1 MAPNQHENFCRN
13 IVNVIKETIHSRE
26 FIDFYKFSP
35 SDFTRK
41 STFDF
46 PTLFCL
52 LINLRQSSN
61 QNEIEKFFKQ
71 IKGHEL
77 PDKEVSDSAFTQ
89 ARRKFNPEAFIDVES
104 QIIKTFYRDY
114 SWKSWHGH
122 RLVGIDGSAIKIYGD
137 DYCKAHFGVIDNG
150 SETPYGLA
158 RVSQG
163 YDVLN
168 HITLAASISPNSI
181 GEREMALGHF
191 KEMQNH
197 NDLILL
203 DRGYP
208 GYGFFQRILE
218 SNRQFCAR
226 VSVGTW
232 KTITEPFLNSG
243 LNEQIV
249 EYTPGYDTQ
258 KECEK
263 AGISTK
269 PMKLRLLR
277 IELKTGEVEILI
289 TSLTDSLEYPYDLFA
304 DLYYLR
310 WPVEEAYKILKCR
323 LKIGNL
329 SGKSVIAVQQDFF
342 AHVLMFNLTSML
354 IAPIDEKLKISKT
367 KKWDYKVN
375 RTRAL
380 AKMREMGILILFRD
394 SIDFIIQRLHKL
406 FIKRPTQIRPDRS
419 FRRKKYRN
427 KIPFSFAYQPIS

>member
-1 MAPNQHENFCRN
+1 VREILCRN
-13 IVNVIKETIHSRE
+13 LVNIIKETIHSRE
-26 FIDFYKFSP
+26 FIDLHKSSP

-41 STFDF
+41 SPLDF

-71 IKGHEL
+71 IKGNEL
-77 PDKEVSDSAFTQ
+77 PDKEVTDSAFTQ
-89 ARRKFNPEAFIDVES
+89 ARRKLNPEAFIDVES
-104 QIIKTFYRDY
+104 KIIETFYQNY
-114 SWKSWHGH
+114 PWKAWHGH
-122 RLVGIDGSAIKIYGD
+122 RLVGMDGSTIKIYGD
-137 DYCKAHFGVIDNG
+137 DYCKAHFGLIDNG
-150 SETPYGLA
+150 SERPYGLA

-168 HITLAASISPNSI
+168 HITLAASVSPNSI
-181 GEREMALGHF
+181 GERELALEHF
-191 KEMQNH
+191 KEMQNY

-208 GYGFFQRILE
+208 GHCFFRKILE
-218 SNRQFCAR
+218 SGRQFCAR
-226 VSVGTW
+226 VSLGTW
-232 KTITEPFLNSG
+232 TTITEPFLDSG

-249 EYTPGYDTQ
+249 EYIPDNQTK

-263 AGISTK
+263 AGLSTA

-289 TSLTDSLEYPYDLFA
+289 TSLTDLVEYSYDLFA

-310 WPVEEAYKILKCR
+310 WPVEEAYKVLKCR

-329 SGKSVIAVQQDFF
+329 SGKSVLAVQQDFF
-342 AHVLMFNLTSML
+342 AHVLMFNLTSMF
-354 IAPIDEKLKISKT
+354 IAPIDEKLKITTKT
-367 KKWDYKVN
+367 NKWDYKVN

-380 AKMREMGILILFRD
+380 AKMREIGIVMLFRD
-394 SIDFIIQRLHKL
+394 SIHCIIQRLHNL
-406 FIKRPTQIRPDRS
+406 FIKRPTEIRPHRT
-419 FRRKKYRN
+419 FPRKKYRN